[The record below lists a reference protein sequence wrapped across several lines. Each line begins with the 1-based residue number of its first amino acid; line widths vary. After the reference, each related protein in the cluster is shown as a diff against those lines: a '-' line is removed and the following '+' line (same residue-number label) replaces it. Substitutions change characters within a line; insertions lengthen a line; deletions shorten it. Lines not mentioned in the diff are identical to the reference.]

1 MIPGNTSPTSVPGE
15 SAVRHVGA
23 FISAAPAPFPARA
36 LKPSTT
42 ICQQIE
48 LLRSRGL
55 EIGDEQAA
63 RASLSQLGYYRFSG
77 YAHALKVP
85 RAEGSHSLRQFK
97 PGATFPLVVQLA
109 EFDKALRLLVLQGL
123 ELIEIAVR
131 SSVAEQL
138 SKLDVEAHR
147 NRALLDGRFTTALPG
162 QVSAHEEW
170 LQRFD
175 LLFARS
181 KEDLVEHHRVHYNAR
196 MPVWAA
202 LEILEF
208 GLLSRL
214 VAGLQHRDRRALAR
228 RFQVGHAGVLTSW
241 LHAFNV
247 TRNRA
252 AHHARLWNRTNVMA
266 PLLPAP
272 SDNSDLAFLHLDEFA
287 RKRLF
292 GILCCMQSMI
302 RVIAPRSEWHKR
314 LKALTG
320 SFPVSPTLSL
330 HSAGFPADWE
340 ALALW
345 KDCAV
350 GQ

>member
-1 MIPGNTSPTSVPGE
+1 MIHRNTSPTSVPGE

-23 FISAAPAPFPARA
+23 FISAAPSPARA

-42 ICQQIE
+42 VCQQIE

-63 RASLSQLGYYRFSG
+63 RASLNRLGYYRFSG
-77 YAHALKVP
+77 YAHALKVA
-85 RAEGSHSLRQFK
+85 RAEGSHAARHFK
-97 PGATFPLVVQLA
+97 PGATFPLVIQLA
-109 EFDKALRLLVLQGL
+109 EFDNALRLLVLQGL

-131 SSVAEQL
+131 AAVAELL

-147 NRALLDGRFTTALPG
+147 NRALLDGRFTTALAG
-162 QVSAHEEW
+162 HMSAHAEW

-181 KEDLVEHHRVHYNAR
+181 KEDLVEHHRLHYSAR

-228 RFQVGHAGVLTSW
+228 HFQVGHPGVLTSW
-241 LHAFNV
+241 LHTFNV
-247 TRNRA
+247 TWNRA
-252 AHHARLWNRTNVMA
+252 AHHARLWNRTSVVA

-272 SDNSDLAFLHLDEFA
+272 SESGDLAFLHVDEFA

-292 GILCCMQSMI
+292 GTLCCMQSMI
-302 RVIAPRSEWHKR
+302 RVIAPRSEWHQR

-320 SFPVSPTLSL
+320 SFPASPTLSL
-330 HSAGFPADWE
+330 RSAGFPDDWE